1 MKKSKLLLE
10 EYLVGVI
17 MAVMLVILF
26 VNIVGRAL
34 FGASISFSQE
44 LVVYLFVVASIIGAA
59 GACARGANM
68 GLSLVTDNLPVKGQM
83 AFAVIS
89 CAASVILFAIL
100 FKQGVET
107 AHMMFELNQKTP
119 ILRWPSGV
127 FEIAYPVGS
136 ALYIFRVIQATV
148 RKVKKLG
155 EKEKGGEE
163 K

>member
-1 MKKSKLLLE
+1 MKQSKLLLE
-10 EYLVGVI
+10 EYIVGVI

-68 GLSLVTDNLPVKGQM
+68 GLSLVTDNVPPKAQIV
-83 AFAVIS
+83 FALIS
-89 CAASVILFAIL
+89 CAASIILFAVL
-100 FKQGVET
+100 FKQGLET
-107 AHMMFELNQKTP
+107 AQMMFELNQKTP
-119 ILRWPSGV
+119 ILRWPSGI
-127 FEIAYPVGS
+127 FELSYPVGS

-148 RKVKKLG
+148 KKIRVLSG
-155 EKEKGGEE
+155 KGGET